1 MNRTAR
7 AFAGGLTALLLLL
20 AAPASAATV
29 LDEAR
34 DPRDVRGRL
43 DIVLVRA
50 AARGDKMV
58 LTVRTAERWRCR
70 YLDGHGIQDG
80 DGQGASV
87 RWQFNT
93 NTDPYTEHTSFFS
106 CSGGDFSFS
115 VDGKHTYNAW
125 RPDRRTIKV
134 ALPAHRFGLDRQHLE
149 LHAISRVDK
158 ISASEVL
165 FDEEDVAPA
174 LHPNRS

>member
-1 MNRTAR
+1 MNRAVRALAAGFTAV
-7 AFAGGLTALLLLL
+7 LLLM
-20 AAPASAATV
+20 AAPAAAATV

-70 YLDGHGIQDG
+70 YLDGHGVQDG
-80 DGQGASV
+80 DGTGASL

-106 CSGGDFSFS
+106 CSGGEFSFS
-115 VDGKHTYNAW
+115 VDGKHTYDAW
-125 RPDRRTIKV
+125 RPNRRTIKV
-134 ALPAHRFGLDRQHLE
+134 ALPQERFGLGRRNLE

-158 ISASEVL
+158 ITAGEVL

-174 LHPNRS
+174 LHPNR